1 MLFWIHGSGWLTGGR
16 ALPWYDGNYLVEKEG
31 IIVVTINYRIGALGS
46 LYSSDEVKNL
56 GMRDILNALSW
67 VHQNIQYFGGDTNN
81 ITVAGQS
88 AGAWYTVAL
97 LGIDYANKLFK
108 HAVLASFPGNIAS
121 LNKNYAQQLSKKFK
135 DCLRPKTIYSATTEE
150 ILIAQ
155 DKVMSNVL
163 KNESNVIPTTFIPIE
178 SEMFLSRNMIEQAA
192 ITSDGKINVM
202 AWVTKDEVNAFVPE
216 K

>member
-1 MLFWIHGSGWLTGGR
+1 M
-16 ALPWYDGNYLVEKEG
+16 
-31 IIVVTINYRIGALGS
+31 
-46 LYSSDEVKNL
+46 
-56 GMRDILNALSW
+56 
-67 VHQNIQYFGGDTNN
+67 
-81 ITVAGQS
+81 
-88 AGAWYTVAL
+88 
-97 LGIDYANKLFK
+97 
-108 HAVLASFPGNIAS
+108 LASFPGNIAP